1 MFCVLSNFTT
11 SSTAQSMFGR
21 KTENCFTNG
30 PSIVEVVSGKLAVI
44 SIATPCWYIRRC
56 ARQTISFSVFH
67 WQTNIFQQQRVIE
80 TVHFVRRQYT
90 AAMIAGAH
98 FLLYSKDP
106 EADRAFFKTVLEFP
120 SVDLGD
126 GWLIFAWP
134 PAELAVHP
142 EDGELV
148 QLHAE
153 HPMLGGLRY
162 LIRDDL
168 VLVVGMF

>member
-1 MFCVLSNFTT
+1 MRSFTT
-11 SSTAQSMFGR
+11 YSIATTLFGR

-30 PSIVEVVSGKLAVI
+30 PSIFEVVSGKFAVI
-44 SIATPCWYIRRC
+44 SIATPCWYIPRC

-106 EADRAFFKTVLEFP
+106 ERSEERRVGKECRYGGVRAD
-120 SVDLGD
+120 
-126 GWLIFAWP
+126 
-134 PAELAVHP
+134 
-142 EDGELV
+142 
-148 QLHAE
+148 
-153 HPMLGGLRY
+153 
-162 LIRDDL
+162 
-168 VLVVGMF
+168 